1 MTAPIQFIVLK
12 REGKWVVK
20 SKDLERVFSVQRE
33 AVEAAIRFANDSGK
47 EGKPGVV
54 LLQKSKTKFDK
65 IWTYGES
72 PLSAGQIG
80 FTHGVEDAGAEKIG
94 RRVGLGACA
103 LSDRSDTDRREQI
116 RMKAKLSTKG
126 WKRSRRA
133 DRNFAVATIA
143 LMVFFLV
150 AGFTGWMLGTPGAAA
165 VNPPH
170 SDTR

>member
-33 AVEAAIRFANDSGK
+33 AVDQPFCLRMTAERKASQGRCFCKNRKPNSRRFGHTDRA
-47 EGKPGVV
+47 
-54 LLQKSKTKFDK
+54 
-65 IWTYGES
+65 
-72 PLSAGQIG
+72 LSAGQIG

-103 LSDRSDTDRREQI
+103 LSDRSDTDTREQI

-126 WKRSRRA
+126 WERSRRA

-150 AGFTGWMLGTPGAAA
+150 AGFTGWMLDTPGAAV

>member
-1 MTAPIQFIVLK
+1 MTVPIQFIVLK

-33 AVEAAIRFANDSGK
+33 AVDAAIRFANDSGK
-47 EGKPGVV
+47 EGKLRGGA
-54 LLQKSKTKFDK
+54 FAK
-65 IWTYGES
+65 IES
-72 PLSAGQIG
+72 QIREDLDIRTEPLSAGQIG
-80 FTHGVEDAGAEKIG
+80 FTRGVEDAGAEKIG
-94 RRVGLGACA
+94 GCVGLGACA
-103 LSDRSDTDRREQI
+103 LSDRSDTDTREQI
-116 RMKAKLSTKG
+116 RMKAKQSIKG
-126 WKRSRRA
+126 WERSRRA

>member
-1 MTAPIQFIVLK
+1 MTAEGRQARGGAFAKMESQI
-12 REGKWVVK
+12 RE
-20 SKDLERVFSVQRE
+20 DLD
-33 AVEAAIRFANDSGK
+33 IRT
-47 EGKPGVV
+47 EPV
-54 LLQKSKTKFDK
+54 
-65 IWTYGES
+65 
-72 PLSAGQIG
+72 SAGQIG

-126 WKRSRRA
+126 WERSRRA